1 MTAMLPRPQKLNSSL
16 HFTTSGNTGLQKA
29 KRKLTGDFFNYN
41 WDENSYQCIKGAT
54 FIFLSRKISGGVDQY
69 MESLSILYCSH
80 NLKYFKEKK

>member
-1 MTAMLPRPQKLNSSL
+1 MTALLLRAQKLNSSL

-41 WDENSYQCIKGAT
+41 WDENSYLCIKGAT

-69 MESLSILYCSH
+69 MESLFILFCSH
-80 NLKYFKEKK
+80 NLKYIKEKK